1 MQVGVGIWRAFSSFN
16 RQRATL
22 SFTSYGS
29 HFFIT
34 QVVKLMKIS
43 LLFGALF
50 ALTVSQLHAQTPART
65 DVWGKSPPGSDD
77 RFSNPKSKLYAGP
90 DGYWNS
96 GELRA
101 TSGAAS
107 YKFQGAFRVIS
118 GAVTAVKGLET
129 LHFDFGAE
137 GMPKPGVYKVGGK
150 GNAAQNIVKL
160 SFADVAN
167 QQIKE
172 WRTADGA
179 GTLTVSLVNGFAY
192 FTARDVKLAPQ
203 DTISKTTD
211 WKKPMALGF
220 EGAIKLD

>member
-1 MQVGVGIWRAFSSFN
+1 MKTSLLI
-16 RQRATL
+16 ATL
-22 SFTSYGS
+22 C
-29 HFFIT
+29 
-34 QVVKLMKIS
+34 
-43 LLFGALF
+43 AL
-50 ALTVSQLHAQTPART
+50 AASIVHAQAPASA
-65 DVWGKSPPGSDD
+65 DVWGKSPPASDD

-118 GAVTAVKGLET
+118 GAVTAVKDLET

-137 GMPKPGVYKVGGK
+137 GMPKPGVYKIGGK
-150 GNAAQNIVKL
+150 GNAAQNVVKL

-172 WRTADGA
+172 WRSADAA
-179 GTLTVSLVNGFAY
+179 GTLTVTQVNGFIY
-192 FTARDVKLAPQ
+192 FTMRDVKLAPQ

-211 WKKPMALGF
+211 WKKPMTLGF
-220 EGAIKLD
+220 EGAIKQG